1 MDIKKS
7 LGSSLKEL
15 RAKQIIVFG
24 NELLNYIDSLPLETF
39 FQEVIKTNLSDTIA
53 ISYPDNLK
61 DECYMFKFNEELQF
75 YVESKIKE
83 KYDLIFTPISA
94 GKYINQFDLSF

>member
-1 MDIKKS
+1 
-7 LGSSLKEL
+7 
-15 RAKQIIVFG
+15 
-24 NELLNYIDSLPLETF
+24 
-39 FQEVIKTNLSDTIA
+39 
-53 ISYPDNLK
+53 
-61 DECYMFKFNEELQF
+61 MFKFNEELQF